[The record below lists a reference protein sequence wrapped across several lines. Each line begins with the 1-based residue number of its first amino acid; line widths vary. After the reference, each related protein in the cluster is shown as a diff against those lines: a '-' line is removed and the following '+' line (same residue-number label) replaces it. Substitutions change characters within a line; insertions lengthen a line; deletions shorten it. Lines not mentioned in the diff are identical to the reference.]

1 MAMFSSAS
9 CTLGFYF
16 WRSGCPDACQDHQN
30 PFGGNALSPTQGRR
44 LAVGDRQKVSWL
56 DVSLLSR
63 SSTSRGCFA
72 RDRLVQVSRTAIPHC
87 KQIG

>member
-1 MAMFSSAS
+1 MHA
-9 CTLGFYF
+9 
-16 WRSGCPDACQDHQN
+16 QDHHN

-56 DVSLLSR
+56 DVSSLSR
-63 SSTSRGCFA
+63 SSTSRGWFA
-72 RDRLVQVSRTAIPHC
+72 RDRLVQVSRTAIRHC

>member
-1 MAMFSSAS
+1 MHA
-9 CTLGFYF
+9 
-16 WRSGCPDACQDHQN
+16 QDHQN

-44 LAVGDRQKVSWL
+44 SAVGDRQKVSWL
-56 DVSLLSR
+56 DVSSLSR

-72 RDRLVQVSRTAIPHC
+72 HDRLVQVSRTAIRHC